1 MFWSG
6 MPFICIFVIQIFV
19 IQRST
24 SPNDCYTLCL
34 SSCGVGSGSGGFGFK
49 AHSFSHW
56 APGHC
61 DVMTSTP
68 ASIFLWSQVIC
79 FLEEGWSCFKKLKL
93 LRLKN
98 SNGTTLGSNIRF
110 GTVEWPRTKIFNF
123 LPLLGFPRGTDE
135 ETNECVIFLND
146 SISS

>member
-1 MFWSG
+1 MFWSR
-6 MPFICIFVIQIFV
+6 MPLICIFV

-34 SSCGVGSGSGGFGFK
+34 SSCGVESGSGGLDLN
-49 AHSFSHW
+49 ASFSHW

-61 DVMTSTP
+61 DHHTVMWWPQPLPQYFYGHS
-68 ASIFLWSQVIC
+68 
-79 FLEEGWSCFKKLKL
+79 FLEEGWSWFKKLKL
-93 LRLKN
+93 LRLEN

-135 ETNECVIFLND
+135 ETNECVIFQND

>member
-1 MFWSG
+1 MFWSR
-6 MPFICIFVIQIFV
+6 MPLICIFVIQIFV

-34 SSCGVGSGSGGFGFK
+34 SSCGVESGSGGLDLKLTPFPTQLQDTVMWWPQPLPQYFY
-49 AHSFSHW
+49 
-56 APGHC
+56 GHR
-61 DVMTSTP
+61 
-68 ASIFLWSQVIC
+68 
-79 FLEEGWSCFKKLKL
+79 FLEEGWSWFKKLKL